1 MQNKFL
7 ITGLIFTLL
16 ILLIPYNI
24 SHADE
29 AVIQSDLLNVRT
41 GPGTEYD
48 KITQI
53 NSGEIYQILQ
63 TDNDWVEI
71 KLENGSGWITDEY
84 ITINKSLEESDIT
97 EDDTNQVELTDT
109 SSLVITNNNT
119 HIRSGPSTEYDIIG
133 FSEKNE
139 EYDLVTAENEWFE
152 IEHDGKAGFI
162 FKDLLNKK
170 QLKKNITFKNKLIV
184 IDAGHGGHDVGSI
197 GASGK
202 YESDLTYKTTMELKN
217 ELALLGAEVVLTRES
232 NDYVRLSSR
241 SALSNLNTTDA
252 FISIHYNS
260 FPEQSSVTGINSYYY
275 HNQNKNLASYIQQG
289 IIDATDS
296 KDRGI
301 AYGDFQVL
309 RTNYKPAVLLE
320 LDFISNTEREQLL
333 LTNAYQKK
341 LVKGIING
349 LTQYFTEK

>member
-1 MQNKFL
+1 MRDKL
-7 ITGLIFTLL
+7 IVIGFIFTTF
-16 ILLIPYNI
+16 ILLISYEV
-24 SHADE
+24 SYADE
-29 AVIQSDLLNVRT
+29 AIIESDLLNVRT

-63 TDNDWVEI
+63 IDNNWVEI
-71 KLENGSGWITDEY
+71 ELEDGSGWITDEY
-84 ITINKSLEESDIT
+84 ITINKLLEESVI
-97 EDDTNQVELTDT
+97 EEDTNQVELTDS

-119 HIRSGPSTEYDIIG
+119 QIRSGPSTEYDIIA
-133 FSEKNE
+133 FSEKNV
-139 EYDLVTAENEWFE
+139 EYDLISADNEWFE
-152 IEHDGKAGFI
+152 IEYDGDTGFI
-162 FKDLLNKK
+162 FKDLLDKK
-170 QLKKNITFKNKLIV
+170 RLKKNISLKNKVIV
-184 IDAGHGGHDVGSI
+184 IDAGHGGYDVGSI

-202 YESDLTYKTTMELKN
+202 YERDLTYKTTIELKQ
-217 ELALLGAEVVLTRES
+217 ELVLLGAEVILTREN
-232 NDYVRLSSR
+232 NDYIRLASR
-241 SALSNLNTTDA
+241 SALSNLNATDA

-275 HNQNKNLASYIQQG
+275 HNQNKDLSSYIQQG
-289 IIDATDS
+289 IVDATDS

-309 RTNYKPAVLLE
+309 RTNYKPSVLLE

-341 LVKGIING
+341 LVEGIING
-349 LTQYFTEK
+349 LTQYFAEK